1 MRSAKNIEREYAV
14 AKARYAEMN
23 LDTDAALA
31 ALEKI
36 PVSIHCWQGDDVGGF
51 EKDAG
56 GTSGGIL
63 STGNYPGRARNP
75 GELRQDLEKAFSL
88 IPGAKRLNLHAI
100 YLDTDKAV
108 DRNKI
113 TPEHFKSWI
122 DWAKAKK
129 TALDFNPSY
138 FGHPKAG
145 TNLTLSSPDAGIRNF
160 WIEHGIACRKI
171 AAAMGAAQKSPCI
184 MNPWIPDGFKD
195 VTVDRGGARRRL
207 VKSLDTVFAEKL
219 PASHMRDAVESK
231 LFGIGVETCTVGS
244 NEFYMGYAVRNNLLL
259 CLDAGHFHPTE
270 VISDKISAVL
280 LFLDE
285 ILLHVSRP
293 VRWDSDHVV
302 LFDDELQAIARE
314 IVRNDARRVHIG
326 LDYFD
331 ATINRIAAWSVGTRN
346 MQKAL
351 LAALLEPTAELI
363 KLEKSFSN
371 SRKLVLTEEL
381 KMLPLGAVY
390 DYFCLRNDV
399 PAGADYMDE
408 IDLYEK
414 KVQSKRS

>member
-1 MRSAKNIEREYAV
+1 MRSVKRIEQDYAA
-14 AKARYAEMN
+14 AKARYAEMK

-63 STGNYPGRARNP
+63 STGNYPGRARNAA
-75 GELRQDLEKAFSL
+75 ELRMDLDKAFSL

-113 TPEHFKSWI
+113 APEHFRSWI
-122 DWAKAKK
+122 DWAKARK

-138 FGHPKAG
+138 FGHPKAAS
-145 TNLTLSSPDAGIRNF
+145 NLTLSSPDAGIRRF

-171 AAAMGAAQKSPCI
+171 AAALGAAQGSPCI
-184 MNPWIPDGFKD
+184 MNTWIPDGFKD

-207 VKSLDTVFAEKL
+207 IKSLDAVFAEKL
-219 PASHMRDAVESK
+219 SAAHMRDAVESK

-244 NEFYMGYAVRNNLLL
+244 NEFYLGYAVKNSLLL

-302 LFDDELQAIARE
+302 LFDDELKAIARE
-314 IVRNDARRVHIG
+314 IIRIGVRRVHIG

-331 ATINRIAAWSVGTRN
+331 ATIKRIAAWAIGTRN

-351 LAALLEPTAELI
+351 LAALLEPSAELAEM
-363 KLEKSFSN
+363 EKKFSN
-371 SRKLVLTEEL
+371 SRKLALTEEL

-390 DYFCLRNDV
+390 DYFCLRQGV
-399 PAGADYMDE
+399 PVSMDYMDE
-408 IDLYEK
+408 IELYEK
-414 KVQSKRS
+414 QIQSKRS

>member
-1 MRSAKNIEREYAV
+1 MRSVKRIEQDYAA
-14 AKARYAEMN
+14 AKARYAEMK

-63 STGNYPGRARNP
+63 STGNYPGRARNAA
-75 GELRQDLEKAFSL
+75 ELRMDLDKAFSL

-113 TPEHFKSWI
+113 TPEHFRSWI
-122 DWAKAKK
+122 DWAKARK

-138 FGHPKAG
+138 FGHPKAAS
-145 TNLTLSSPDAGIRNF
+145 NLTLSSPDAGIRRF

-171 AAAMGAAQKSPCI
+171 AAALGAAQGSPCI
-184 MNPWIPDGFKD
+184 MNTWIPDGFKD

-207 VKSLDTVFAEKL
+207 IKSLDAVFAEKL
-219 PASHMRDAVESK
+219 PATHMRDAVESK

-244 NEFYMGYAVRNNLLL
+244 NEFYLGYAVKNSLLL

-314 IVRNDARRVHIG
+314 IIRNGVRRVHIG

-331 ATINRIAAWSVGTRN
+331 ATINRIAAWAIGSRN

-351 LAALLEPTAELI
+351 LAALLEPSAELVEM
-363 KLEKSFSN
+363 EKKFSN
-371 SRKLVLTEEL
+371 SRKLALTEEL

-390 DYFCLRNDV
+390 DYFCLRQGV
-399 PAGADYMDE
+399 PVSMDYMDE
-408 IDLYEK
+408 IELYEK
-414 KVQSKRS
+414 QIQSKRS